1 MSVTKKF
8 LVPVICAGLLAP
20 SLPAVPASA
29 APLPKPGL
37 TTPGDVTYVGRRG
50 RGRGW
55 YRGRRGGRWYGSR
68 RRGPNGAAIIGG
80 IIAGA
85 LIAAAIR
92 EGRARDYD
100 IRRCEED
107 FYSFDPRTGTYINR
121 YGEER
126 VCPYLR

>member
-1 MSVTKKF
+1 VSFTKKII
-8 LVPVICAGLLAP
+8 VPVLCAGLLAP
-20 SLPAVPASA
+20 SLPIMQASA
-29 APLPKPGL
+29 TPLPKPGL
-37 TTPGDVTYVGRRG
+37 TKQGDITYVGRRG

-55 YRGRRGGRWYGSR
+55 YGPRYR
-68 RRGPNGAAIIGG
+68 RRGPSGAAIVGS

-85 LIAAAIR
+85 LIAAAIQ
-92 EGRARDYD
+92 EGRARDSD

-126 VCPYLR
+126 ICPYLR